1 MRGDYN
7 TLSLNLQ
14 ARHDKQTITLSKIT
28 KTLLDKKDTDGI
40 REYLKRVMMA
50 ELFALRITRPLF
62 VAKIKFLANYLK
74 VERNIDIKQQLK

>member
-1 MRGDYN
+1 
-7 TLSLNLQ
+7 
-14 ARHDKQTITLSKIT
+14 
-28 KTLLDKKDTDGI
+28 
-40 REYLKRVMMA
+40 MMA

>member
-1 MRGDYN
+1 MRGDYLE
-7 TLSLNLQ
+7 LSTNLQ
-14 ARHDKQTITLSKIT
+14 KRHDKQTITLSKIT

>member
-1 MRGDYN
+1 MRGDYLE
-7 TLSLNLQ
+7 LSTNLQ
-14 ARHDKQTITLSKIT
+14 KRHDKQTVTLSKIT

-40 REYLKRVMMA
+40 REYLKKVMMA

-62 VAKIKFLANYLK
+62 VSKIKFLANYLK